1 MPDWCWNKLIIKGS
15 AEAVRA
21 FYDQNAKF
29 VEWTHPFDAAS
40 DSHAANA
47 CTTSMAVRDLDF
59 EQSAPFPA
67 DWTEEQKY
75 GRASVHDTSSG
86 NHWFDWCPV
95 HWGTKWNARD
105 VKVAVSACGTVLTYT
120 FCTAWAPPEPWAKKA
135 WARATAQS
143 TASLHMELKC
153 TLEGEDDDMITALT
167 LTR

>member
-1 MPDWCWNKLIIKGS
+1 MPDWCRNKLTIKRS

-40 DSHAANA
+40 DSPAANA
-47 CTTSMAVRDLDF
+47 RTTSMAVRHLDF

-67 DWTEEQKY
+67 DWTEEQTH
-75 GRASVHDTSSG
+75 GRISLHDTSSS
-86 NHWFDWCPV
+86 WVDWCPV

-105 VKVAVSACGTVLTYT
+105 VKVTVSACGTVLTYT
-120 FCTAWAPPEPWAKKA
+120 FSTAWDPPEAWAKKA
-135 WARATAQS
+135 WERAIAQS
-143 TASLHMELKC
+143 TASLHMELKY
-153 TLEGEDDDMITALT
+153 TLEGEDGEMITALT